1 IVLYNGSRRWTAAT
15 DVFDLIPPVPGL
27 VEQFRPRAKYLLVD
41 ENAYTDGN
49 LASLRNLVAAVF
61 RIEHPAGPETIQ
73 GLLGLL
79 EEWLADRPDLQ
90 RMIARWIRATLMRKP
105 EYRILLPEVE
115 NLQGVRIMLSEQLEV
130 WARQY
135 EAEGVQKGMQQ
146 GMQQGEALAL
156 QKLLTKRFG
165 VIPPGILARIAS
177 ASQDQVEAWFDV
189 AIEASGYAEVFG
201 PITH

>member
-1 IVLYNGSRRWTAAT
+1 M
-15 DVFDLIPPVPGL
+15 PGL

-41 ENAYTDGN
+41 ENAYTDGT

-61 RIEHPAGPETIQ
+61 RIEHPTGPETIQ
-73 GLLGLL
+73 GLLGRL

-135 EAEGVQKGMQQ
+135 EAEGLQKGMQQ
-146 GMQQGEALAL
+146 GMQKGIQQGMQKGMRQGEALAL

-189 AIEASGYAEVFG
+189 AIEASGYTEVFG

>member
-1 IVLYNGSRRWTAAT
+1 M
-15 DVFDLIPPVPGL
+15 PGL

-41 ENAYTDGN
+41 ENAYTDGT

-61 RIEHPAGPETIQ
+61 RIEHPTGPETIQ
-73 GLLGLL
+73 GLLGRL

-135 EAEGVQKGMQQ
+135 EAEGLQKGMQQ
-146 GMQQGEALAL
+146 GMQKGIQQGMQKGMRQGEALAL

-165 VIPPGILARIAS
+165 VIPPDVLARISS
-177 ASQDQVEAWFDV
+177 ASQEQVDLWLDQVLDV
-189 AIEASGYAEVFG
+189 GSLGDLFG
-201 PITH
+201 PTTY

>member
-1 IVLYNGSRRWTAAT
+1 M
-15 DVFDLIPPVPGL
+15 
-27 VEQFRPRAKYLLVD
+27 
-41 ENAYTDGN
+41 
-49 LASLRNLVAAVF
+49 AAVF
-61 RIEHPAGPETIQ
+61 RIEHPTGPETIQ
-73 GLLGLL
+73 GLLGRL

-135 EAEGVQKGMQQ
+135 EAEGLQKGMQQ
-146 GMQQGEALAL
+146 GMQKGIQQGMQKGMRQGEALAL

-165 VIPPGILARIAS
+165 VIPPDVLARISS
-177 ASQDQVEAWFDV
+177 ASQEQVDLWLDQVLDV
-189 AIEASGYAEVFG
+189 GSLGDLFG
-201 PITH
+201 PTTY

>member
-1 IVLYNGSRRWTAAT
+1 MAQEQAQSTRLFVG
-15 DVFDLIPPVPGL
+15 DVPGGAGI
-27 VEQFRPRAKYLLVD
+27 VGGMTHEHDSSYKYLFSV
-41 ENAYTDGN
+41 
-49 LASLRNLVAAVF
+49 
-61 RIEHPAGPETIQ
+61 PEMV
-73 GLLGLL
+73 
-79 EEWLADRPDLQ
+79 RDL
-90 RMIARWIRATLMRKP
+90 RWIRATLMRKP
-105 EYRILLPEVE
+105 GYRILLPEVE

-189 AIEASGYAEVFG
+189 AIEASGYTEVFG